1 MHKMYGRVQGFRDRA
16 FIAICTVLLFGWTAS
31 ARAVTLTNGFLSVSN
46 GMLFATQEYSNGN
59 FSISY
64 NVSQIGTQITYT
76 YTLFVPQ
83 KNLSHWNL
91 GLSTN
96 FTSSD
101 LISFSSS
108 IPTDLVGPQVWS
120 PDQGSS
126 QEGMPDDLF
135 GYKFQP
141 TSGTRTGLVT
151 FTIVT
156 DRLPTNGNFYA
167 RDGGGVYVYN
177 TGFANPST
185 GAFLIVPDSVA
196 VVPEPSS
203 LVLAI
208 GGVLMMMLATRR
220 RR

>member
-1 MHKMYGRVQGFRDRA
+1 MHKRYGRVQGFRVQA
-16 FIAICTVLLFGWTAS
+16 FAAMCAGLLLGWTVSAS
-31 ARAVTLTNGFLSVSN
+31 AVTLTNGFLSVSN
-46 GMLFATQEYSNGN
+46 GMLFATNQFSTGN

-64 NVSQIGTQITYT
+64 NVSQVGTQVTYT
-76 YTLFVPQ
+76 YTLFVPL
-83 KNLSHWNL
+83 KSLSHWL
-91 GLSTN
+91 LQVSTN
-96 FTSSD
+96 FTAAD
-101 LISFSSS
+101 LISESGTGTFTSTTPSLWTPNTS
-108 IPTDLVGPQVWS
+108 ND
-120 PDQGSS
+120 
-126 QEGMPDDLF
+126 GMPTNLF
-135 GYKFQP
+135 GYKFDTGGVSP
-141 TSGTRTGLVT
+141 TGTLT

-167 RDGGGVYVYN
+167 RDGNGVYAYN

-203 LVLAI
+203 IFLVT